1 MQIKLDF
8 NLNGSAARLEY
19 LNEYLRGV
27 DQGRLTPDNIE
38 MMSNYVLW
46 GLQSE
51 ESDLGFEIESKN
63 SPWTKGKATASLE
76 AMMEQEQETG
86 MPVQAQVSDVA
97 LAGQKRKLDRGEV
110 VAKLKGRGSKDWIR
124 FIGEEMA
131 KDTTKDCFAILGTL
145 EESELG
151 IGKEEIQNYNPRDN
165 QSAAPSPYIKDW
177 NSLTDAW
184 FTLWSQI
191 DTTEFM
197 VQNWELEHGKRRIDL
212 PIREELHIRL
222 ACNLVWRNRKIGL
235 QDYEEELKAMAREW
249 EGYEYLKKKRALVQ
263 LRTQQYSLLDCLQG
277 ETLMR
282 HMNSA
287 TYWSEEQRGIQEFY
301 PFSKVEFLID
311 GAEEKHF
318 SKEFYE
324 ECVRALQ
331 EIDQVDEHPELRDP
345 CSIDFRNAESV
356 RQMILMYP
364 DLKEAAARMSDV
376 EGATLQNLI
385 RYLSY
390 YIGQCNFDPEL
401 EAILR
406 SKMLKVSNK
415 DIVTQLKQEFNL
427 DYKENYISTIFTKR
441 IVEAIVEQVNL
452 HYRLIEFITMGS
464 SVFKRCSKCGKLL
477 PRNTTYYNRRTST
490 SDGFFSSCKKC
501 KTRRKD

>member
-8 NLNGSAARLEY
+8 NLNGPTARLDY
-19 LNEYLRGV
+19 LNEYLK
-27 DQGRLTPDNIE
+27 DIDPNRLTSDNLE

-51 ESDLGFEIESKN
+51 NPDLGFEIESKN
-63 SPWTKGKATASLE
+63 SPWNKGKTTTSLE
-76 AMMEQEQETG
+76 ALMEQEQETG
-86 MPVQAQVSDVA
+86 MPVQFQVSDVA
-97 LAGQKRKLDRGEV
+97 LASQKRKLDRGEV
-110 VAKLKGRGSKDWIR
+110 IGKLKGRNSKDWIR
-124 FIGEEMA
+124 FIGQEMA

-151 IGKEEIQNYNPRDN
+151 FTKEEIENYNPKDN
-165 QSAAPSPYIKDW
+165 YSAAPAPYIKGW
-177 NSLTDAW
+177 SSLTDSW

-191 DTTEFM
+191 DMTEFM
-197 VQNWELEHGKRRIDL
+197 VQTWELAHGKRRIDL

-222 ACNLVWRNRKIGL
+222 ACYLVWRNRKISL
-235 QDYEEELKAMAREW
+235 QEFEEELRNQALSW
-249 EGYEYLKKKRALVQ
+249 EGYHYLKKKRALVQ

-282 HMNSA
+282 HFNSGS
-287 TYWSEEQRGIQEFY
+287 YWQEEEHGLREFY
-301 PFSKVEFLID
+301 PFSSPEFLID

-318 SKEFYE
+318 TPQFHEKCVKALSFLDRLE
-324 ECVRALQ
+324 EN
-331 EIDQVDEHPELRDP
+331 PKLRDP
-345 CSIDFRNAESV
+345 YSIDFREADSV

-364 DLKEAAARMSDV
+364 DLKEAATRMSDV
-376 EGATLQNLI
+376 QGVVLQNLI

-390 YIGQCNFDPEL
+390 YISQCNFDPEL
-401 EAILR
+401 EVILR
-406 SKMLKVSNK
+406 AKMHKVSNK
-415 DIVTQLKQEFNL
+415 DIVTHLKEEFNL

-452 HYRLIEFITMGS
+452 HYRLIEFITMGNT
-464 SVFKRCSKCGKLL
+464 VFKKCTKCGKLL
-477 PRNTTYYNRRTST
+477 PRNATYFNRRTST